1 MKRMLYIQAKAFGN
15 NMALF
20 NVKHIMLLNIEGV
33 KQLVACEERG
43 NLVEAW
49 VVESASA
56 GKCWFW
62 ANVALRRAIR
72 LDKEMAALSN

>member
-1 MKRMLYIQAKAFGN
+1 MDRMLYIQAKAFGS
-15 NMALF
+15 NMALWD
-20 NVKHIMLLNIEGV
+20 VKHIMLLNVNGI
-33 KQLVACEERG
+33 KQLVACQRG

-49 VVESASA
+49 VVDPAEI

>member
-15 NMALF
+15 NMALWG
-20 NVKHIMLLNIEGV
+20 VKHIMLLNIEGLY
-33 KQLVACEERG
+33 QLVACERG

-49 VVESASA
+49 VVDPAEA

-62 ANVALRRAIR
+62 SNVALRRAIR